1 MLALAPFSVWKRK
14 VSTCDPLHQA
24 FPTGRGLSSRVV
36 LDVWIQHEMSHLP
49 ILLYYIFSDFRCHQ
63 PCHSACFTSSLIP
76 LWSLKFNW
84 MGTKNMNRFAR
95 DVNVDARRRRHMISH
110 YFWIF
115 WAGNAQPRAL
125 SASRPLRAI
134 CWLAHACCIDT
145 DYFYDSICLN
155 TRTLC
160 INCLTAINRL
170 LKKIMNCVTCFLC
183 SVQFLNRRTLIAVS
197 HSTATHID
205 PTSLNVTWFAGH
217 YSRCSTGHSRAK
229 QLVGKTT

>member
-1 MLALAPFSVWKRK
+1 MSLRMFHIV
-14 VSTCDPLHQA
+14 TDPA
-24 FPTGRGLSSRVV
+24 
-36 LDVWIQHEMSHLP
+36 
-49 ILLYYIFSDFRCHQ
+49 
-63 PCHSACFTSSLIP
+63 
-76 LWSLKFNW
+76 LKFEVQLD
-84 MGTKNMNRFAR
+84 GTKNMNRFAR

-125 SASRPLRAI
+125 SASRLLRAI

-160 INCLTAINRL
+160 INCLAAINRL
-170 LKKIMNCVTCFLC
+170 LKNIMNCVTCFLC

-229 QLVGKTT
+229 QLVGKTTYCDSRNTSPGRWHGWA